1 MRHERRAVLRGDG
14 GGECYLVVAV
24 RNPAAQDGG
33 LHYPGNSAGP
43 AYGTGYCDAQ
53 CPHDIK
59 WINGEANMEVRRVVE
74 IVELQTNICEDFSI
88 TVSWTSA

>member
-1 MRHERRAVLRGDG
+1 M
-14 GGECYLVVAV
+14 VVV

-74 IVELQTNICEDFSI
+74 TVELQTNICEDFSI
-88 TVSWTSA
+88 TVSWVAFKTLTKHYA

>member
-1 MRHERRAVLRGDG
+1 M
-14 GGECYLVVAV
+14 VAV
-24 RNPAAQDGG
+24 RYSAAQDGG

-59 WINGEANMEVRRVVE
+59 WINGEANMEVRRRV
-74 IVELQTNICEDFSI
+74 
-88 TVSWTSA
+88 